1 MNTIALAAA
10 LFGGIGLFL
19 LGMWLM
25 TDGLKAAAG
34 ETLRRTLQTWTK
46 TPLRAFVA
54 GTGLTATL
62 QSSSAVTV
70 VTVGFVS
77 AGLLALKQAVWVIY
91 GSNVG
96 TTMTGWIVA
105 FTGIQ
110 VKLDAYALPLVG
122 LGMLLRLTGTHT
134 RRAAYGQALVGFAVF
149 LLGIQALKTSFTVLA
164 GQVDLA
170 ALPQQGWAATAAFFA
185 IGMVLTVLIQSSS
198 ATTAIALTVASSGIV
213 PLEHAAL
220 VIIGANLGTS
230 STAAFAAI
238 GATAGARRVAVAHV
252 LFNAV
257 TTVFAIVTLPWLMAG
272 IVVLR
277 DLVGLPN
284 DAGITLALFSTAFNL
299 LGVVLMLPFTAAMVR
314 WLERCFVSHEDDLA
328 RPRYLD
334 DSLLEVP
341 ALSVR
346 GLTLEVQRLGQQ
358 ALALAA
364 EALSRTPQA
373 LESLYRRRT
382 AIDRL
387 GENIRDYVGRMN
399 RALLPSPVADAL
411 APMLRALQHYEELA
425 GLAVAGP
432 VSEPLVLA
440 ELSALRENFVRAA
453 AAVMAAADVA
463 SPGFDVQ
470 RLAQTA
476 ADQDVAYEALKAG
489 LLQAAAQGRIDLPE
503 MDMHIQ
509 DIGRKHRTVERAVK
523 AAQRI
528 APLRLPDSLA
538 PGQANPDRQ
547 TP

>member
-1 MNTIALAAA
+1 MNTIALLGA
-10 LFGGIGLFL
+10 LFGGIGMFL

-34 ETLRRTLQTWTK
+34 EALRRTLQTWTR

-105 FTGIQ
+105 VTGIQ

-122 LGMLLRLTGTHT
+122 LGMLMRLTGTHT
-134 RRAAYGQALVGFAVF
+134 RRASHGQALVGFAIF

-170 ALPQQGWAATAAFFA
+170 ALPQQGWAATAAFFT

-198 ATTAIALTVASSGIV
+198 ATTAIALTVASSGMV
-213 PLEHAAL
+213 PLEYAAL
-220 VIIGANLGTS
+220 IIIGANLGTS

-238 GATAGARRVAVAHV
+238 GATAGARRVAAAHV
-252 LFNAV
+252 LFNFV
-257 TTVFAIVTLPWLMAG
+257 STVFSVASLTWLMAG
-272 IVVLR
+272 IVAVR

-284 DAGITLALFSTAFNL
+284 DAGITLALFSTVFNV
-299 LGVVLMLPFTAAMVR
+299 LGVVLMLPFTAMMVR
-314 WLERCFVSHEDDLA
+314 WLERRFVSHEDDLGQ
-328 RPRYLD
+328 PRYLD

-346 GLTLEVQRLGQQ
+346 GLTLEVQRLGQL
-358 ALALAA
+358 ALGLAA
-364 EALSRTPQA
+364 EALSRTPRA
-373 LESLYRRRT
+373 LETLYRRRS

-399 RALLPSPVADAL
+399 RVLLPSPAADAL
-411 APMLRALQHYEELA
+411 APLLRALQHYEELA

-432 VSEPLVLA
+432 VPEPLVLP
-440 ELSALRENFVRAA
+440 ELSVLREDFERTATE
-453 AAVMAAADVA
+453 VMAAADVA

-470 RLAQTA
+470 RMARA
-476 ADQDVAYEALKAG
+476 VADQDAVYQSLKAG
-489 LLQAAAQGRIDLPE
+489 LLQAAAQGRIGLQV
-503 MDMHIQ
+503 MDAHIQ

-538 PGQANPDRQ
+538 SSQAVPDRQ